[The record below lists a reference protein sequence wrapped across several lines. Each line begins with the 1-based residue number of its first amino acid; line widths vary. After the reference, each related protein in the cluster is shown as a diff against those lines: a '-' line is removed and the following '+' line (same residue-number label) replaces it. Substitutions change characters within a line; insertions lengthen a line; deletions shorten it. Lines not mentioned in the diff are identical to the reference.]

1 MIGKKK
7 RRKTLACR
15 VDEET
20 YKMFNDVA
28 DEIMYDVSGLLRRLV
43 EVYLKHEALRAEL
56 LDFDS
61 DVYQYLRRKWFF
73 SRYNWRN
80 ISGLPLNLVE

>member
-1 MIGKKK
+1 MISKKK

-28 DEIMYDVSGLLRRLV
+28 DEIMYDVSGLLR
-43 EVYLKHEALRAEL
+43 
-56 LDFDS
+56 
-61 DVYQYLRRKWFF
+61 
-73 SRYNWRN
+73 
-80 ISGLPLNLVE
+80 PLAIIYYI